1 MSMKINTL
9 YYGDCLEVMKPW
21 PDNSVDLIYLDP
33 PFNSKVKYNVLFGAG
48 THKRKDDLAQ
58 MTAFSDIWEWDA
70 DAQARVRAIDNA
82 IGHPAHAAISAFQI
96 LYPDGS
102 GMLSY
107 LSYMAERLAELR
119 RLLKAS
125 GCVYL
130 HCDPTASHY
139 LKILMDVIFGTKNFR
154 NEVVWSYRRWPAK
167 QKNFQ
172 SMHDTILRYANGA
185 VDLVWNQLYEPLAES
200 TLQADGGKKII
211 NVFDET
217 GKRKRGVKTGE
228 MSPGAPLRDV
238 WNIGIISPTA
248 KERLDYPTQKPLALL
263 ERIITASSNAGG
275 IVLDPFCGCGTTI
288 DAAHRLRRNWIG
300 IDISSY
306 AIEVVRRER
315 MKDLDI
321 PLMGMPRDLEVA
333 RHLAKRKPFEFEKW
347 AITRIPGFA
356 PNTVQRG
363 DSGIDGRGLI
373 HGLEKDK
380 RLCIAQ
386 VKGGAPHIDALRAF
400 SGVIQTGAAAFGVF
414 ITLAKWDTPAVKKCV
429 AAAGARQ
436 VGAVRYNRLVMYS
449 IEEYFRGEQ
458 PALSP
463 LAHPRTG
470 LPFQAELQASS

>member
-1 MSMKINTL
+1 MNMKPNTL
-9 YYGDCLEVMKPW
+9 YYGDCLEVMRPW
-21 PDNSVDLIYLDP
+21 PDASVDLIYLDP
-33 PFNSKVKYNVLFGAG
+33 PFNSKVQYNVLFGG
-48 THKRKDDLAQ
+48 GRHERKDDLAQ

-82 IGHPAHAAISAFQI
+82 IDHPAHAAISAFQT
-96 LYPDGS
+96 LYPHGS

-139 LKILMDVIFGTKNFR
+139 LKILMDVIFGAKNFR

-172 SMHDTILRYANGA
+172 KMHDTILRYANGA
-185 VDLVWNQLYEPLAES
+185 VNLVWNQPYEPLAES
-200 TLQADGGKKII
+200 TLQADGGKKIL

-228 MSPGAPLRDV
+228 MSPGAAMRDV

-248 KERLDYPTQKPLALL
+248 KERLDYPTQKPIALL
-263 ERIITASSNAGG
+263 ERIIAASSNAGG

-306 AIEVVRRER
+306 AIE
-315 MKDLDI
+315 
-321 PLMGMPRDLEVA
+321 
-333 RHLAKRKPFEFEKW
+333 
-347 AITRIPGFA
+347 
-356 PNTVQRG
+356 
-363 DSGIDGRGLI
+363 
-373 HGLEKDK
+373 
-380 RLCIAQ
+380 
-386 VKGGAPHIDALRAF
+386 
-400 SGVIQTGAAAFGVF
+400 
-414 ITLAKWDTPAVKKCV
+414 
-429 AAAGARQ
+429 
-436 VGAVRYNRLVMYS
+436 
-449 IEEYFRGEQ
+449 
-458 PALSP
+458 
-463 LAHPRTG
+463 
-470 LPFQAELQASS
+470 